1 MSRKAEILDRKVV
14 YDGYYHLQE
23 VTFRHTTFAGGMSRP
38 IKRVVLEVGEIAAG
52 LIVKRQERRVVLI
65 EQFRVPVLQHHDG
78 WLIEVVAGRVDPGE
92 SAEQAFRRETLE
104 EAGYEVENIQETHR
118 FYTAGATLIEHMTL
132 FCADA
137 GNQVNNGGGT
147 DDDEDIRVF
156 EWSYDEFFA
165 AIDRGEIVDAKTIIA
180 GQWLRLNQA

>member
-14 YDGYYHLQE
+14 YDGYFELQE
-23 VTFRHTTFAGGMSRP
+23 VTLRHATFSGGMSRP
-38 IKRVVLEVGEIAAG
+38 FERVALQVGEVAAG
-52 LIVKRQERRVVLI
+52 LLLKRQERRVVLI
-65 EQFRVPVLQHHDG
+65 EQFRLPVLEHDDG

-104 EAGYEVENIQETHR
+104 EAGYEVANVQQIHR
-118 FYTAGATLIEHMTL
+118 FYPASGTLVEHLTL

-165 AIDRGEIVDAKTIIA
+165 AIDRGEIVDAKTLIA

>member
-1 MSRKAEILDRKVV
+1 MSRKAEILERKVV
-14 YDGYYHLQE
+14 YDGYFDLQE
-23 VTFRHTTFAGGMSRP
+23 VTLRHTAFAGGMGRP
-38 IKRVVLEVGEIAAG
+38 IKRVVLDVGEVAAG

-65 EQFRVPVLQHHDG
+65 EQFRLPVLEHDDG
-78 WLIEVVAGRVDPGE
+78 WLIEVVAGRVDAGE

-104 EAGYEVENIQETHR
+104 EAGYEVKNIQQIHR
-118 FYTAGATLIEHMTL
+118 FYPASGTLVEHMAL

-137 GNQVNNGGGT
+137 GNQVNTGGGT
-147 DDDEDIRVF
+147 DEDEDIRVF